1 MGKKHKLPKKA
12 RKIKMLKKGTLHSV
26 AYLTTAKELQ
36 TPQEH
41 SLFAVARYIEQTGRR
56 LEKGRATSEK
66 EYDTFKEIAH
76 DMLDFIRYFRPHQ

>member
-1 MGKKHKLPKKA
+1 
-12 RKIKMLKKGTLHSV
+12 MLKKGKLHSV
-26 AYLTTAKELQ
+26 AYLTTAKEPQ
-36 TPQEH
+36 TPQGHILLH
-41 SLFAVARYIEQTGRR
+41 SLFAVARYIERAGRR